1 MKKNCK
7 KDNVNDGRLE
17 VINNNIQ
24 NIEKFL
30 KKEDISIN
38 NDYSSPDE
46 KDTGNKDIGTRETN
60 LKSLK

>member
-17 VINNNIQ
+17 VINKNIQ

-30 KKEDISIN
+30 NKEDSSIN
-38 NDYSSPDE
+38 NEYSPDE
-46 KDTGNKDIGTRETN
+46 KGSGNKDIGTRETN